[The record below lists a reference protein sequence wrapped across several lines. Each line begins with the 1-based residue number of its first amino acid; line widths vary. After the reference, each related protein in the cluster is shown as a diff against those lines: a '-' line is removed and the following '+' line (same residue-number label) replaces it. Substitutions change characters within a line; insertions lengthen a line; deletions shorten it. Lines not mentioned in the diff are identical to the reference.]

1 MGIKLWKAQYGAFVY
16 ILLST
21 RSGARANREKAGGPN
36 LVTACMHGRWAKVS
50 RDVGSLRMSKDVLDW
65 DSTLLTLPIPT
76 NMTATVVI
84 AACVGY
90 SSVSCPLVSLQYQLV
105 DHLHLL
111 QLYVEASFHI
121 RLDSFPKQK
130 CFASRWKAF
139 SKVFPAEQLRDALLI
154 VTSMLARSM
163 YNLLSEV
170 RNTPEKVG
178 EITVTVVDEMIAR
191 HFLDSTLGDQR
202 RYAGYLLFV
211 TINMLAKTGHGQR
224 RDDELTRAQLCGS
237 PCYPGITTY
246 HILSRFRGALRMM
259 LSTLSRSSAASEA
272 EETTARFSL

>member
-1 MGIKLWKAQYGAFVY
+1 LGLY
-16 ILLST
+16 SPH
-21 RSGARANREKAGGPN
+21 S
-36 LVTACMHGRWAKVS
+36 
-50 RDVGSLRMSKDVLDW
+50 
-65 DSTLLTLPIPT
+65 
-76 NMTATVVI
+76 TVVI
-84 AACVGY
+84 VACVHLPAAVGY
-90 SSVSCPLVSLQYQLV
+90 LSVSCPLVSLQYPLV

-111 QLYVEASFHI
+111 QLYVEASSHI

-139 SKVFPAEQLRDALLI
+139 SKVFAAELAEQAEQLRDALLI

-163 YNLLSEV
+163 YDPLSEV
-170 RNTPEKVG
+170 CNTPEKVG

-202 RYAGYLLFV
+202 RYAGYLLFA

-237 PCYPGITTY
+237 PCYPDLNPEITTY